1 MFTYY
6 NGAVVVLD
14 QHVSIASFSPILCLT
29 PGLAAQWDQN
39 IFEGAFRNLWISVS
53 TICFLI
59 VFIYLF
65 LTAEKAIVLR

>member
-1 MFTYY
+1 MLQKTALLLFR
-6 NGAVVVLD
+6 
-14 QHVSIASFSPILCLT
+14 QFCASRPALQ
-29 PGLAAQWDQN
+29 QWDQN